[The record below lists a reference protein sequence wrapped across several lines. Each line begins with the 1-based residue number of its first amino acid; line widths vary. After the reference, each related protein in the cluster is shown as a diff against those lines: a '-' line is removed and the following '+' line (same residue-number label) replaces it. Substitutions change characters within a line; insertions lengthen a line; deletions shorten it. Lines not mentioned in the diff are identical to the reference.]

1 MRQFGIVI
9 NDGGREAAGYAGEAG
24 DCVTRTIANATGK
37 DYQSVR
43 SELMEAVEEYRKTRR
58 TRAAKRLKGNS
69 VRNGVPREILKIYMK
84 DLGWKW
90 VATMGIGTGCQVHLR
105 PDELPTNRG
114 TLVVSVSKHLTC
126 VKDGKIWDTYDP
138 SREGTRCVYG
148 YWHIMR

>member
-1 MRQFGIVI
+1 MQQFKIVI
-9 NDGGREAAGYAGEAG
+9 NDGGRKAAGYAGEAG
-24 DCVTRTIANATGK
+24 DCVTRAISNATGK

-43 SELMEAVEEYRKTRR
+43 SELMEAVEEYRKTRK
-58 TRAAKRLKGNS
+58 TKVAKRLKGNS

-105 PDELPTNRG
+105 ADELPTNRG
-114 TLVVSVSKHLTC
+114 PLVVSVSKHLTC
-126 VKDGKIWDTYDP
+126 VKDGKVWDTYDP

-148 YWHIMR
+148 YWHIIR